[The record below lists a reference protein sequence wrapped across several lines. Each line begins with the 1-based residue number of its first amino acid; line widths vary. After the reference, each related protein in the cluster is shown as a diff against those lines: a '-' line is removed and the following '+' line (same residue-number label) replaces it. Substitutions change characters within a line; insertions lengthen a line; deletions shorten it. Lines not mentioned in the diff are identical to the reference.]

1 MKKYPKLKEILEKL
15 SGKISDEEMSTMN
28 YRVSVKSEKAEDV
41 AREYL
46 KNAGIIKK

>member
-1 MKKYPKLKEILEKL
+1 LEKL
-15 SGKISDEEMSTMN
+15 SGKISDEEMSSMN
-28 YRVSVKSEKAEDV
+28 YRVSVKGEKAEDV